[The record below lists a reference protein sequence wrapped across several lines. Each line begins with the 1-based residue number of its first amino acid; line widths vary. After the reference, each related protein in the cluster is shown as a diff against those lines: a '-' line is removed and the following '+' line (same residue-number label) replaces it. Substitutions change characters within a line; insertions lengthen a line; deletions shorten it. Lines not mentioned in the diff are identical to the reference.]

1 MTNKAGNSRFFG
13 AVLLCCAAMAAGY
26 GYYDSANGRAIAE
39 LKAKTA
45 QMKAQNESL
54 RRQTAAEVEQAR
66 AVLSTWGRPGRETET
81 PLLMTGEF
89 DVVELNKAASPW
101 SLQLRPVN
109 WLGDVTVT
117 LANVAD
123 ASDQAKLRQA
133 LSLSFRD
140 GLPIKVQVTCV
151 KGKCALKHFRVISK
165 AAKPPLAI

>member
-1 MTNKAGNSRFFG
+1 MLLVFGQTLNGFLGRTAVEGMTNKANSRFFG

-54 RRQTAAEVEQAR
+54 RRQTAADVEQAR

-89 DVVELNKAASPW
+89 DRNVGASLRLQSRVKPTVSGPLRVV
-101 SLQLRPVN
+101 
-109 WLGDVTVT
+109 
-117 LANVAD
+117 
-123 ASDQAKLRQA
+123 
-133 LSLSFRD
+133 
-140 GLPIKVQVTCV
+140 
-151 KGKCALKHFRVISK
+151 
-165 AAKPPLAI
+165 